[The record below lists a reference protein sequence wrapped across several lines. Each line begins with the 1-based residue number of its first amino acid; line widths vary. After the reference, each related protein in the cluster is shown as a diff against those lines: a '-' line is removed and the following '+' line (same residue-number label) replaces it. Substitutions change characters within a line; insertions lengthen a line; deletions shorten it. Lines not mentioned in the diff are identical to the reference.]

1 MNFLE
6 LSKTTRQECGLQGEG
21 PASVLERKGMEKRV
35 VDWVAKADNL
45 VQTAN
50 TDWDFLWTEFTL
62 DTIVDSDAI
71 LRPVDLGMWDTESF
85 AVNRG
90 TADGRPLTYIP
101 YSQWRTRVNL
111 PTSQSPTTI
120 TIMPNGDLRLLS
132 PAEGVYPIYATHWA
146 SPTLLS
152 ENTSTPPYPE
162 RFHRIV
168 IARAKMFFFE
178 DQEAWNNY
186 QSAEKEYNELFNEL
200 EGYASPGQQ
209 SLTQAQPSS
218 LVVRPI

>member
-6 LSKTTRQECGLQGEG
+6 LSKITREECGLQGEG
-21 PASVLERKGMEKRV
+21 PASVLERRGMEQRIV
-35 VDWVAKADNL
+35 NWVAKADHL

-62 DTIVDSDAI
+62 DTITDSDII
-71 LRPVDLGMWDTESF
+71 LKPNNLGMWDTESF
-85 AVNRG
+85 TVSKG
-90 TADGRPLTYIP
+90 TADGRPLTYMP
-101 YSQWRTRVNL
+101 YSQWRTLVNL
-111 PTSQSPTTI
+111 QTSQAPSSI
-120 TIMPNGDLRLLS
+120 TIMPSGDLRLLS
-132 PAEGVYPIYATHWA
+132 PADGVYPIYATHWA
-146 SPTLLS
+146 SPTLMS

-186 QSAEKEYNELFNEL
+186 QSAEKEYDKLFEEL

-209 SLTQAQPSS
+209 SLSQAQPDS
-218 LVVRPI
+218 LVVRPV